1 MRAENA
7 RLGVETNEGRP
18 RSAIGIKAPIKSHRS
33 ISGARPALSEPA
45 WKRPAGPRMGSSSQA
60 GDSQLN
66 RSNFWEAP
74 KDATFQSAHGRGAGA
89 AHISSVVAASCSA
102 PIIFG
107 QEPLGSPTKSAAIL
121 HAAPSPAYKF
131 SAAVASDVTGRSR
144 EKPNSLELRPR
155 TGPHPKYGARR
166 KSVNLEVRCR
176 RIGRGSLSGEE
187 RQRQSHDG
195 HAHRPDNTLA
205 TQSRLL

>member
-7 RLGVETNEGRP
+7 RLGVETNEGGP

-89 AHISSVVAASCSA
+89 AHISSVVARVMLGAHYLWTRA
-102 PIIFG
+102 AG
-107 QEPLGSPTKSAAIL
+107 EPNRVRRDTPRGTKSRVQIFC
-121 HAAPSPAYKF
+121 S
-131 SAAVASDVTGRSR
+131 RSFGCD
-144 EKPNSLELRPR
+144 
-155 TGPHPKYGARR
+155 GP
-166 KSVNLEVRCR
+166 
-176 RIGRGSLSGEE
+176 
-187 RQRQSHDG
+187 
-195 HAHRPDNTLA
+195 
-205 TQSRLL
+205 